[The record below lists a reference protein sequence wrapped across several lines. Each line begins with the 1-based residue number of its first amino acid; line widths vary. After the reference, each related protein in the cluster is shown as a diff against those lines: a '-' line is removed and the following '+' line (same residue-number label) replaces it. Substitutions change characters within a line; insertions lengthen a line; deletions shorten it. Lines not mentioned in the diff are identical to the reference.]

1 MRHCA
6 PMPRRPLSFFFAILL
21 APLALSAAIGCDK
34 SASSTDGAPSASASA
49 ATSASAAPTPP
60 PTAAE
65 PAMPPPDNLDVAGL
79 QKSLKCAGNAKSG
92 PCRVVA
98 QFATCKEWNPVSPS
112 GDARWIGQ
120 GFVVEGAKTTEIV
133 SILRAKRVPTSEI
146 GAGQLPVKIGLTEL
160 AKEEGT
166 AYDQADRAIRS
177 YERGDI
183 PSRSSPTLEYLKKRE
198 SWPDAF
204 AVRTVG
210 GQVYAITQAGTFACL
225 GPKQQLYVVQRAS
238 TSASSGD
245 GVYAELWAT
254 SW

>member
-1 MRHCA
+1 
-6 PMPRRPLSFFFAILL
+6 
-21 APLALSAAIGCDK
+21 
-34 SASSTDGAPSASASA
+34 
-49 ATSASAAPTPP
+49 
-60 PTAAE
+60 
-65 PAMPPPDNLDVAGL
+65 MPPPDDLDVAGL
-79 QKSLKCAGNAKSG
+79 QKALKCAGNAKSG
-92 PCRVVA
+92 PCRVLA

-120 GFVVEGAKTTEIV
+120 GFVVEGAKTTEIF

-146 GAGQLPVKIGLTEL
+146 GAGQLPVKIGLAEL

-166 AYDQADRAIRS
+166 PYDQAGRAVRS

-183 PSRSSPTLEYLKKRE
+183 PPRSSPTLEYLKKRE
-198 SWPDAF
+198 SWPDAH

-210 GQVYAITQAGTFACL
+210 GQVYAITKAGTFACL
-225 GPKQQLYVVQRAS
+225 GPKQQLYVVQRSS
-238 TSASSGD
+238 TIGSSGD